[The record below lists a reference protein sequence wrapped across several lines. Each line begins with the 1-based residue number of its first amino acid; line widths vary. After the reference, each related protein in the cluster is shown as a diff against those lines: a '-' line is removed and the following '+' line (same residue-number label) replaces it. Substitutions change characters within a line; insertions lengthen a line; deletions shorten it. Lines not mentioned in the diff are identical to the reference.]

1 MGVVNLTPD
10 SFSGDGLGNRPE
22 NALAL
27 AIAFESQGAD
37 IIDLG
42 AESTRPGHVSITV
55 EEELSRLLPALEK
68 IVARVNLAV
77 SVDTYKV
84 EVARQALTHGAWM
97 INDVWGTRVGEGM
110 AEVAAEHGVPIV
122 LMHNQTTTEYLDLVP
137 DVTDSL
143 KRAAEQAM
151 KAGVLSERII
161 LDPGIGFGKTAD
173 QNLEV
178 LRRLGEL
185 KALGY
190 PLLVGT
196 SRKSTIG
203 LVLDLPVNERV
214 EGTAATVA
222 LSIAGGADIVRV
234 HDVKEMARVVRMSD
248 AIVRG
253 WRPENWRP

>member
-68 IVARVNLAV
+68 IVARVNLPV

-110 AEVAAEHGVPIV
+110 AGVAAEQGVPIV

-161 LDPGIGFGKTAD
+161 LDPVSASA
-173 QNLEV
+173 
-178 LRRLGEL
+178 RRRTRTWRSLG
-185 KALGY
+185 ALG
-190 PLLVGT
+190 
-196 SRKSTIG
+196 
-203 LVLDLPVNERV
+203 N
-214 EGTAATVA
+214 
-222 LSIAGGADIVRV
+222 
-234 HDVKEMARVVRMSD
+234 
-248 AIVRG
+248 
-253 WRPENWRP
+253 